1 MNLKTDLE
9 IERLK
14 NIQGNLEETKIKI
27 VEKKQLCYTTNVCR
41 TVLSMH
47 KPEKMTNGTE

>member
-14 NIQGNLEETKIKI
+14 NIQGNLEETIIKT
-27 VEKKQLCYTTNVCR
+27 VENR
-41 TVLSMH
+41 
-47 KPEKMTNGTE
+47 